1 MTAFDYCVL
10 ALVLFFAVIGLV
22 RGIVRELIALAAW
35 IAAVVLAFLFGN
47 DVAALLPGLVDTPL
61 AKQLIAFALIF
72 VATLATGA
80 LLGYALAKAIRAIGL
95 GVLDRLLGAMFG
107 AAKGGAIALLFVLI
121 AGVTTLPRSEWWQ
134 NSVLAPA
141 LATAALALR
150 PWLPAAWAERLDYSR
165 GGQRPARKG
174 AAIAA
179 APKGEPE
186 RCAESWA

>member
-10 ALVLFFAVIGLV
+10 AAVLFFAVIGLV
-22 RGIVRELIALAAW
+22 RGIARELIALAAW
-35 IAAVVLAFLFGN
+35 VAAIVLAFLFGN
-47 DVAALLPGLVDTPL
+47 EVAAWLPGLADAPL

-80 LLGYALAKAIRAIGL
+80 LLGYTLAKAIRAIGL

-107 AAKGGAIALLFVLI
+107 AAKGGAIALLFVLV

-134 NSVLAPA
+134 NSMLAPA

-179 APKGEPE
+179 ALKGEPE
-186 RCAESWA
+186 RCAESSA